1 MTDEEEPP
9 DRPDGT
15 EPSETVVPSRHVEPT
30 DSVDPSL
37 HSAPPGGT
45 GLHEDTGVPE
55 GTEAGEGPDDG
66 DSHEEVEGAA
76 GDLPPTDGPEGAT
89 SESTPGVDGAA
100 VPSTPGGPT
109 DGGVGRATAVMAV
122 GTTLSRLTGV
132 IRIIALAYALGTTH
146 LADAYNLANTMPNII
161 HDIVLGGVV
170 SATFIPVFVQRLTTR
185 NDEEAWDAIS
195 AVTSVTLIVIAAAS
209 LVFLALTP
217 FIIDATT
224 ALNHSAQA
232 AQDRRVATELLF
244 LFVPQLACYGF
255 ISLGTA
261 LLNARRRFGAPMFSS
276 IANNVVLIAVLL
288 YYGIT
293 VHHAERTIG
302 GLAHN
307 RGQLL
312 LLGLGTTAGV
322 VAQAALMVPSLRRAG
337 LRLTWRPDFHHE
349 AVRTILRLSGWTFG
363 LVVAN
368 QVALIVILTL
378 AGHVQGAVSAY
389 TYAWTFFQLPY
400 GVVAVSV
407 MAATAPELTALW
419 SRGDLVAFR
428 RRMATG
434 LRTTLAIVVPAAAG
448 ELILSHPLV
457 ALLLAH
463 GATTAADTVPTATAL
478 ALLALG
484 LPGFCVFLYAVR
496 VLQSVQDLRSAFWLY
511 VIENGIN
518 IVAAVALVGPLGVVR
533 GIALSI
539 TIAYS
544 VTAVGALA
552 HLRTRVHGL
561 DGDLVLQPLGHVAA
575 ATAALVVAAALGSN
589 ISASETSLGLL
600 LRVAVGVIAGTVA
613 FVLAAGFLGG
623 LGRRRRT
630 PRPPTPRAGPPGRP
644 PPGRPPPGRPPPGR
658 PPPGRP
664 PPRGR
669 RGRAGVPPPPAP
681 LPPAGRPPRR
691 PPNLGP
697 TRRAEPDAVD
707 RGRLGA

>member
-1 MTDEEEPP
+1 MSDESDPP
-9 DRPDGT
+9 DRRDDSVTASPGKGLV
-15 EPSETVVPSRHVEPT
+15 EPSDHRADPDRPGAGPT
-30 DSVDPSL
+30 EEEASGAGS
-37 HSAPPGGT
+37 
-45 GLHEDTGVPE
+45 
-55 GTEAGEGPDDG
+55 AGEEPRD
-66 DSHEEVEGAA
+66 
-76 GDLPPTDGPEGAT
+76 
-89 SESTPGVDGAA
+89 
-100 VPSTPGGPT
+100 GGPT
-109 DGGVGRATAVMAV
+109 DAGPTDAGPTDAGPTDAGPTDAGVRDGGSDEDGDPEAGHARPDDDEPGVVALPGIGEVPGMGEAPGIGRATAVMAV
-122 GTTLSRLTGV
+122 GTTLSRVTGV
-132 IRIIALAYALGTTH
+132 IRIVALAYALGTSSH
-146 LADAYNLANTMPNII
+146 AADAYNLANTIPNIL

-185 NDEEAWDAIS
+185 SDDEAWEAIS

-209 LVFLALTP
+209 VVFLLLTP

-224 ALNHSAQA
+224 ALNHSSQA

-244 LFVPQLACYGF
+244 LFVPQLTCYGF

-276 IANNVVLIAVLL
+276 IANNVVLTAVLL
-288 YYGIT
+288 YYAFT
-293 VHHAERTIG
+293 VQHAARSIG
-302 GLAHN
+302 GLSHD

-322 VAQAALMVPSLRRAG
+322 AAQAALMVPSLRRAG
-337 LRLTWRPDFHHE
+337 LRLRWKPDIHHE
-349 AVRTILRLSGWTFG
+349 AVHTIMRLSGWTFG
-363 LVVAN
+363 LVAAN

-378 AGHVQGAVSAY
+378 AGHAQGAVSAY

-407 MAATAPELTALW
+407 MSATAPELTAHW

-434 LRTTLAIVVPAAAG
+434 LRTTVAVVVPAAAG

-463 GATTAADTVPTATAL
+463 GATTVADTIPTATSL

-511 VIENGIN
+511 VLENGIN

-539 TIAYS
+539 TIAYT
-544 VTAVGALA
+544 VAAVAALV

-561 DGDLVLQPLGHVAA
+561 DGDLILGPLAHVAW
-575 ATAALVVAAALGSN
+575 ATAALVVGAALGSN
-589 ISASETSLGLL
+589 VSASESSLGLL
-600 LRVAVGVIAGTVA
+600 LRVALGTVA
-613 FVLAAGFLGG
+613 GGGAFIVAAGVLG
-623 LGRRRRT
+623 GRRR
-630 PRPPTPRAGPPGRP
+630 PPASHPPDEDPGRP
-644 PPGRPPPGRPPPGR
+644 PD
-658 PPPGRP
+658 RP
-664 PPRGR
+664 PPRGP
-669 RGRAGVPPPPAP
+669 RGRSALPPRPDP
-681 LPPAGRPPRR
+681 LPPAGRPPVR
-691 PPNLGP
+691 PPRLGP
-697 TRRAEPDAVD
+697 TRSVGPDPAD

>member
-1 MTDEEEPP
+1 MTHDEEPP
-9 DRPDGT
+9 DRPDDVLGGSAVEEPEHVVAPAPAETT
-15 EPSETVVPSRHVEPT
+15 ESPHR
-30 DSVDPSL
+30 
-37 HSAPPGGT
+37 PGGST
-45 GLHEDTGVPE
+45 DDHPRRTDVPRSPADTVN
-55 GTEAGEGPDDG
+55 GEEPDD
-66 DSHEEVEGAA
+66 EGAPTA
-76 GDLPPTDGPEGAT
+76 GD
-89 SESTPGVDGAA
+89 DGAGA
-100 VPSTPGGPT
+100 APG
-109 DGGVGRATAVMAV
+109 DGAGAAPGDDGAGSGVGRATAVMAV
-122 GTTLSRLTGV
+122 GTTLSRVTGV
-132 IRIIALAYALGTTH
+132 LRIIALAYALGTASR
-146 LADAYNLANTMPNII
+146 LGDAYNLANTLPNII

-185 NDEEAWDAIS
+185 DDDDAWEAIS
-195 AVTSVTLIVIAAAS
+195 AVTSVTLIVIGVAS
-209 LVFLALTP
+209 VAFLALAP

-232 AQDRRVATELLF
+232 PQDRRVATELLF
-244 LFVPQLACYGF
+244 LFVPQLAGYGF

-261 LLNARRRFGAPMFSS
+261 LLNARRRFAAPMFSA
-276 IANNVVLIAVLL
+276 IANNVVLIGVLL
-288 YYGIT
+288 YYGIA
-293 VHHAERTIG
+293 VGSASRSIG
-302 GLAHN
+302 GLAAH

-337 LRLTWRPDFHHE
+337 LRLAWKPDFHHE

-363 LVVAN
+363 LVAAN

-419 SRGDLVAFR
+419 SRGNLVAFR

-434 LRTTLAIVVPAAAG
+434 LRTMLAIVVPAAAG

-463 GATTAADTVPTATAL
+463 GATVAAATVPTATAL

-484 LPGFCVFLYAVR
+484 LPGFCVFLYAVG

-539 TIAYS
+539 SIAYTVS
-544 VTAVGALA
+544 AVAALA

-561 DGDLVLQPLGHVAA
+561 DGDLVLRPLAHVAL
-575 ATAALVVAAALGSN
+575 ATAALVVGAALGSN
-589 ISASETSLGLL
+589 ISASETSVGLL
-600 LRVAVGVIAGTVA
+600 LRVAAGGAAGAAA
-613 FVLAAGFLGG
+613 FVLAAGMLGG
-623 LGRRRRT
+623 LGR
-630 PRPPTPRAGPPGRP
+630 PHGSAGS
-644 PPGRPPPGRPPPGR
+644 
-658 PPPGRP
+658 
-664 PPRGR
+664 
-669 RGRAGVPPPPAP
+669 PA
-681 LPPAGRPPRR
+681 
-691 PPNLGP
+691 
-697 TRRAEPDAVD
+697 
-707 RGRLGA
+707 